1 MTYNTTKGVEML
13 DTIKQN
19 ATIGVLKT
27 RVKMKDFTNERKEA
41 KAVRLARKERI
52 KEASASIRSSKEEAR
67 LAEIQN
73 LKEKLAIEEAETPTE
88 ESYW

>member
-1 MTYNTTKGVEML
+1 ML

-88 ESYW
+88 ES

>member
-1 MTYNTTKGVEML
+1 ML

-27 RVKMKDFTNERKEA
+27 RVKMKEFTNEREEA

-52 KEASASIRSSKEEAR
+52 KEASASIRSAKEEAR

-73 LKEKLAIEEAETPTE
+73 LKAKLAIEEAETPTE
-88 ESYW
+88 ES

>member
-1 MTYNTTKGVEML
+1 ML

-27 RVKMKDFTNERKEA
+27 RVKMKNFTNEREEA

-52 KEASASIRSSKEEAR
+52 KEAFASIRSAKEEAR

-88 ESYW
+88 ES

>member
-1 MTYNTTKGVEML
+1 ML

-27 RVKMKDFTNERKEA
+27 RVKMKDFTNEREEA
-41 KAVRLARKERI
+41 KAVRLARKERVR
-52 KEASASIRSSKEEAR
+52 EASASIRSNKEEAR

-73 LKEKLAIEEAETPTE
+73 LKAELAIEEAETPTE
-88 ESYW
+88 ES

>member
-1 MTYNTTKGVEML
+1 ML

-73 LKEKLAIEEAETPTE
+73 LKAELAIEEAETPTE
-88 ESYW
+88 ES

>member
-27 RVKMKDFTNERKEA
+27 RVKMKEFTNEREEA
-41 KAVRLARKERI
+41 KAV
-52 KEASASIRSSKEEAR
+52 
-67 LAEIQN
+67 
-73 LKEKLAIEEAETPTE
+73 
-88 ESYW
+88 

>member
-1 MTYNTTKGVEML
+1 ML

-27 RVKMKDFTNERKEA
+27 RVKMKDFTNEREEA
-41 KAVRLARKERI
+41 KAVRLARKERVQ
-52 KEASASIRSSKEEAR
+52 EAAASIRSNKEKAR

-73 LKEKLAIEEAETPTE
+73 LKAKLAIEEAETPTE
-88 ESYW
+88 ES

>member
-1 MTYNTTKGVEML
+1 ML

-27 RVKMKDFTNERKEA
+27 RVKMKDFTNEREEA

-52 KEASASIRSSKEEAR
+52 KEASASIRSAKEEAR

-73 LKEKLAIEEAETPTE
+73 LKAKLAIEEADTPTE
-88 ESYW
+88 ES

>member
-27 RVKMKDFTNERKEA
+27 RVKMKDFTNEREEA

-52 KEASASIRSSKEEAR
+52 KEASASIRSRKEEAR

-73 LKEKLAIEEAETPTE
+73 LKAKLAIEEADTPTE
-88 ESYW
+88 ES

>member
-1 MTYNTTKGVEML
+1 ML

-41 KAVRLARKERI
+41 KAVRLTRKERI
-52 KEASASIRSSKEEAR
+52 KEASASIRSAKEEAR

-88 ESYW
+88 ES

>member
-27 RVKMKDFTNERKEA
+27 RVKMKEFTNEREEA
-41 KAVRLARKERI
+41 KAVRLARKERVQ
-52 KEASASIRSSKEEAR
+52 EAAASIRSSKEQAR
-67 LAEIQN
+67 LAEIQS
-73 LKEKLAIEEAETPTE
+73 LKAELAIEEAETPTE
-88 ESYW
+88 ES

>member
-1 MTYNTTKGVEML
+1 ML

-27 RVKMKDFTNERKEA
+27 RVKMKDFTNEREEA
-41 KAVRLARKERI
+41 KAVRLARKERVR
-52 KEASASIRSSKEEAR
+52 EASASIRSNKEEAR

-73 LKEKLAIEEAETPTE
+73 LKAELAIEEAEAPTE
-88 ESYW
+88 ES

>member
-1 MTYNTTKGVEML
+1 ML

-27 RVKMKDFTNERKEA
+27 RVKMKDFTNEREEA

-52 KEASASIRSSKEEAR
+52 KEASASIRSTKEEAR

-73 LKEKLAIEEAETPTE
+73 LKAKLAIEEAETPTE
-88 ESYW
+88 ES

>member
-27 RVKMKDFTNERKEA
+27 RVKMKNFTNEREEA
-41 KAVRLARKERI
+41 KAVRLARKERVQ
-52 KEASASIRSSKEEAR
+52 EAAASIRSSKEKAR

-73 LKEKLAIEEAETPTE
+73 LKAELAIEEAETPTE
-88 ESYW
+88 ES

>member
-1 MTYNTTKGVEML
+1 ML

-27 RVKMKDFTNERKEA
+27 RVKMKDFTNEREEA

-52 KEASASIRSSKEEAR
+52 KEASASIRSAKEEAR

-73 LKEKLAIEEAETPTE
+73 LKAELAIEEAETPTE
-88 ESYW
+88 ES

>member
-1 MTYNTTKGVEML
+1 ML

-27 RVKMKDFTNERKEA
+27 RVKMKDFKNEREEA

-52 KEASASIRSSKEEAR
+52 KEASASIRSAKEEAR

-73 LKEKLAIEEAETPTE
+73 LKAKLAIEEAETPTE
-88 ESYW
+88 ES

>member
-1 MTYNTTKGVEML
+1 ML

-27 RVKMKDFTNERKEA
+27 RVKMKDFKNEREEA

-52 KEASASIRSSKEEAR
+52 KEASASIRSTKEKAR

-73 LKEKLAIEEAETPTE
+73 LKAKLAIEEAETPTE
-88 ESYW
+88 ES

>member
-1 MTYNTTKGVEML
+1 ML

-27 RVKMKDFTNERKEA
+27 RVKMKNFTNEREEA

-52 KEASASIRSSKEEAR
+52 KEAAASIRSSKEEAR

-88 ESYW
+88 ES

>member
-1 MTYNTTKGVEML
+1 ML

-27 RVKMKDFTNERKEA
+27 RVKMKDFTNEREEA

-52 KEASASIRSSKEEAR
+52 KEASASIRSAKEEAR

-73 LKEKLAIEEAETPTE
+73 LKAKLAIEEAETPTE
-88 ESYW
+88 ES

>member
-27 RVKMKDFTNERKEA
+27 RVKMKDFTNEREEA
-41 KAVRLARKERI
+41 KAVRLARKERVR
-52 KEASASIRSSKEEAR
+52 EASASIRSNKEEAR
-67 LAEIQN
+67 LAEIQK
-73 LKEKLAIEEAETPTE
+73 LKAELAIEEAETPTE
-88 ESYW
+88 ES

>member
-1 MTYNTTKGVEML
+1 ML

-27 RVKMKDFTNERKEA
+27 RVKMKNFTNEREEA
-41 KAVRLARKERI
+41 KAVRLARKERVQ
-52 KEASASIRSSKEEAR
+52 EAAASIRSSKEKAR

-73 LKEKLAIEEAETPTE
+73 LKVELAIEEAETPTE
-88 ESYW
+88 ES

>member
-1 MTYNTTKGVEML
+1 ML

-27 RVKMKDFTNERKEA
+27 RVKMKDFTNEREEA
-41 KAVRLARKERI
+41 KAVRLARKERVR
-52 KEASASIRSSKEEAR
+52 EASASIRSNKEEAR

-73 LKEKLAIEEAETPTE
+73 LKAKLAIEEAETPTE
-88 ESYW
+88 ES

>member
-27 RVKMKDFTNERKEA
+27 RVKMKDFTNEREEA
-41 KAVRLARKERI
+41 KAVRLARKERVQ
-52 KEASASIRSSKEEAR
+52 EAAASIRSNKEKAR

-73 LKEKLAIEEAETPTE
+73 LKAKLAIEEAETPTE
-88 ESYW
+88 ES

>member
-1 MTYNTTKGVEML
+1 ML

-52 KEASASIRSSKEEAR
+52 KEASASIRSAKEEAR

-88 ESYW
+88 ES

>member
-1 MTYNTTKGVEML
+1 ML

-27 RVKMKDFTNERKEA
+27 RVKMKDFTNEREEA

-52 KEASASIRSSKEEAR
+52 KEASASIRSAKEEAR

-88 ESYW
+88 ES

>member
-73 LKEKLAIEEAETPTE
+73 LKAELAIEEAETPTE
-88 ESYW
+88 ES

>member
-1 MTYNTTKGVEML
+1 ML

-27 RVKMKDFTNERKEA
+27 RVKMKDFTNEREEA
-41 KAVRLARKERI
+41 KAIRLARKERI
-52 KEASASIRSSKEEAR
+52 KEASASIRSAKEEAR

-73 LKEKLAIEEAETPTE
+73 LKAKLAIEEAETPTE
-88 ESYW
+88 ES

>member
-1 MTYNTTKGVEML
+1 ML

-27 RVKMKDFTNERKEA
+27 RVKMKNFTNEREEA

-52 KEASASIRSSKEEAR
+52 KEASASIRSAKEEAR

-88 ESYW
+88 ES

>member
-52 KEASASIRSSKEEAR
+52 KEASASIRSAKEEAR

-88 ESYW
+88 ES